1 MISDTFFEKNLP
13 VVWNDKAAFAAKF
26 IAFNPVFW
34 NIAAQL
40 ELRTKLFTKLG
51 LGNRYYGC
59 YILAA
64 IIFSLGIYRD
74 WIYRIALESQPV
86 APLLDNLAAKALGAS
101 MFAVGNVLVL
111 SSMWALGVTGTYLGD
126 YFGILMDERIT
137 SFPFNV
143 CNNPMYIGCYLS
155 FLGVS
160 LWYGKALGFL
170 LSTLMWVMYIFALR
184 FEEPYTER
192 IYAEREEAK
201 AAAANNESASA
212 SGANASG
219 ATTRSR
225 AKRV

>member
-1 MISDTFFEKNLP
+1 MISDLSLEKTLP
-13 VVWNDKAAFAAKF
+13 IVWNDEASFAAKF

-40 ELRTKLFTKLG
+40 ELRVKLFTKLG

-86 APLLDNLAAKALGAS
+86 APLLDNIYAKVGGAA
-101 MFAVGNVLVL
+101 MFGVGNVLVL
-111 SSMWALGVTGTYLGD
+111 SSMWALGITGTYLGD
-126 YFGILMDERIT
+126 YFGILMDERIA

-160 LWYGKALGFL
+160 LWYGKALGFV
-170 LSTLMWVMYIFALR
+170 LSTLMWVMYMVALR

-192 IYAEREEAK
+192 IYSDREKARE
-201 AAAANNESASA
+201 AAAES
-212 SGANASG
+212 SGSSTG
-219 ATTRSR
+219 TSRPSTRSR
-225 AKRV
+225 TKRV